1 LLILKIVA
9 LVRELAGGGVSATRK
24 IDALV
29 LYGSW
34 QAAYSAARKIHALVL
49 YGSWQAAYSATRL
62 SSVAA

>member
-1 LLILKIVA
+1 LLILKIVV
-9 LVRELAGGGVSATRK
+9 LVQELAGGGVSATRK

-34 QAAYSAARKIHALVL
+34 QAAYSA
-49 YGSWQAAYSATRL
+49 TRL